1 MIRLVDAG
9 RLVDG
14 RWIWRRVSFTLASG
28 DRVALVGPSG
38 SGKTL
43 LLRSVAG
50 LDGLDEG
57 RVELDDRPQEEWE
70 AFRFRARILYLPQEA
85 SLVEGTVEANL
96 ALPFDFEVH
105 RDRDYGRSRSLRL
118 LDSLD
123 RGEAFLCKRV
133 DDLSGGERQ
142 IAALV
147 RALLLDPEV
156 LLLDE
161 PAASMDE
168 ALARGAE
175 TLVDGWMREG
185 AGRRALLW
193 TSHQAHRLDRVTD
206 RSLELLDFQP

>member
-14 RWIWRRVSFTLASG
+14 RWIWRRVSFTLSAG

-57 RVELDDRPQEEWE
+57 RVELDDRPQAEWE

-105 RDRDYGRSRSLRL
+105 RDRDYERSRSLRL

-123 RGEAFLCKRV
+123 RAEAFLSKRV

-175 TLVDGWMREG
+175 TLVDGWMKEG
-185 AGRRALLW
+185 AGRRAFLW